1 MDVVDKISLV
11 PKDRNDRPIKNVT
24 MESVTIET
32 R

>member
-1 MDVVDKISLV
+1 MDVVDKIAAV
-11 PKDRNDRPIKNVT
+11 PVDGRKRPLKNVT